1 MKQPDPYL
9 FFKMKFLSKIFFF
22 YLLVGINSSVFAD
35 NAKTGM
41 NLFESGKYEQAMTYF
56 LKQDAQRNAEVLNHI
71 GYMYDNGLGVGQN
84 PKLAN
89 QWYRKASE
97 KGFPAADFNIG
108 LSFESGSGV
117 KKDINEA
124 IKWYLKAAEQGYP
137 DAESKMGYLT
147 VTGKG
152 VKQDFKQAMQWYR
165 RAVEHGSVHAISELG
180 VMYAEGHGV
189 KKDKTHAV
197 QYYIMGAEKGNVRAQ
212 FLLAEAYRYGRGIK
226 NDDER
231 SLYWYKKAAENGSA
245 DAYDALG
252 SVYANEQLGQ
262 KKDRHKAGEMVEKA
276 IEIRKHNG
284 EGDPDA
290 RRRLRFF
297 GVKLDD

>member
-1 MKQPDPYL
+1 MSML
-9 FFKMKFLSKIFFF
+9 W
-22 YLLVGINSSVFAD
+22 
-35 NAKTGM
+35 
-41 NLFESGKYEQAMTYF
+41 E
-56 LKQDAQRNAEVLNHI
+56 LKRT
-71 GYMYDNGLGVGQN
+71 
-84 PKLAN
+84 
-89 QWYRKASE
+89 
-97 KGFPAADFNIG
+97 
-108 LSFESGSGV
+108 
-117 KKDINEA
+117 
-124 IKWYLKAAEQGYP
+124 YLKLLNGISRPQNRNMP
-137 DAESKMGYLT
+137 QLKPKWVIWT

-165 RAVEHGSVHAISELG
+165 RAVEHGNIHAIPELG
-180 VMYAEGHGV
+180 IMYEEGLGV

-226 NDDER
+226 NDDAR
-231 SLYWYKKAAENGSA
+231 SLYWYMKAAENGSA

-262 KKDRHKAGEMVEKA
+262 KKDRKKAGEMVEKA
-276 IEIRKHNG
+276 IEIRKQNG